1 MQDLISKALLKYAI
15 VFDLKELFGH
25 SSGFTLMYL
34 RLQMPQ
40 KSVSHYQTVAHFSP
54 TGWQRF
60 QGRHPF
66 AELLMIVIQVDL
78 YGQYS
83 VTADYFQ
90 KLHQKRRIGS
100 PATMTSPR
108 LCTSLCERIRLK

>member
-1 MQDLISKALLKYAI
+1 
-15 VFDLKELFGH
+15 
-25 SSGFTLMYL
+25 
-34 RLQMPQ
+34 MPQ

-78 YGQYS
+78 YEQYS
-83 VTADYFQ
+83 VTADPF
-90 KLHQKRRIGS
+90 
-100 PATMTSPR
+100 PETSSKASHWVTCDYDQPP
-108 LCTSLCERIRLK
+108 SLYQFV